1 MFPKGKTS
9 WMAAALMLALLFT
22 ASPGRAAAG
31 PWQGGLVAAGWN
43 GLWEQALAWLYG
55 SAGLDRSHRNGPGKG
70 GPAAGAKS
78 DSSSYIDPNGQPR
91 TDSSASIDPN
101 GQPRT
106 DTSTQIDPNGGK

>member
-22 ASPGRAAAG
+22 ATPGRAAASPG
-31 PWQGGLVAAGWN
+31 QGGLVAGWN

-55 SAGLDRSHRNGPGKG
+55 SAGLDRSRRNGPAHDR
-70 GPAAGAKS
+70 PSAKAKT
-78 DSSSYIDPNGQPR
+78 DSSSNIDPL
-91 TDSSASIDPN
+91 

-106 DTSTQIDPNGGK
+106 DTSSQIDPLGQPRTDGSSNIDPLGGK